1 MDAARPNS
9 PVNRPKY
16 TLLPLDQSKG
26 EVAPGSLLVS
36 DVFTSGGA
44 ESHGVSVAKA
54 AWSMGFVGPVY
65 YQQAVSV
72 PLPPLEAHARAAELL
87 ATPGLDTKAVG
98 KALESYIAGPP
109 LHMLMSGVDE
119 VNRAASS
126 GARQSVLNLSSG
138 MCKAQMVGLLYEE
151 ASRAWASRETAQARQ
166 GETVARNLCSVLDV
180 DPEALLAGADGA
192 RASFQQALVDRVDSV
207 WNSDTRIDDWRAR
220 FQRAVKDFEAP
231 HNSVVIA
238 AGNEG
243 LVKPRLE
250 MESGGELAVPSD
262 FEENVLAGPEVTSV
276 GATII
281 LDGAEAPA
289 RYSSSWP
296 GVKFYAS
303 GDAVLGQE
311 FDDAKGLGE
320 AGSSLAAPRVAA
332 LMARLHAA
340 WPGLESEQVEALA
353 AQEFASGPASM
364 VDTRRALGFLSDAG
378 QSGK

>member
-36 DVFTSGGA
+36 DVFAAGSA

-54 AWSMGFVGPVY
+54 AWSMGFRGPVY

-87 ATPGLDTKAVG
+87 ATPGLPTQMVE
-98 KALESYIAGPP
+98 KALKNYVTGPP

-119 VNRAASS
+119 VDRAAES
-126 GARQSVLNLSSG
+126 GARQCALNLSSG
-138 MCKAQMVGLLYEE
+138 MCKAQMVELLYEE
-151 ASRAWASRETAQARQ
+151 AARAWKSSDPAQVDQ
-166 GETVARNLCSVLDV
+166 GETVVRNLSSLLSVDS
-180 DPEALLAGADGA
+180 EALVGGADGA
-192 RASFQQALVDRVDSV
+192 RAKFQQALVDRVDAIWNGDSEIEGWKTKFQESV
-207 WNSDTRIDDWRAR
+207 GR
-220 FQRAVKDFEAP
+220 FESA

-250 MESGGELAVPSD
+250 LESGGELRVPAD

-281 LDGAEAPA
+281 LDGVEAPA

-296 GVKFYAS
+296 GVKFYVS
-303 GDAVLGQE
+303 GDAVIGQE

-340 WPGLESEQVEALA
+340 WPGLESKQVESMA
-353 AQEFASGPASM
+353 AGEFTAGSAT
-364 VDTRRALGFLSDAG
+364 VIDTDKAHGFLAG
-378 QSGK
+378 A